1 MVSDYEKKMFCIK
14 KMVSEHNL
22 NKDTELH
29 IIKDLIIIHLFTVNA
44 SLTKKTNPEEI
55 NMSLYEYKQT
65 TMMASEVHDYLHDK
79 GDFSHAT
86 H

>member
-1 MVSDYEKKMFCIK
+1 MVSDHEKKMFCIK
-14 KMVSEHNL
+14 KMVNDHNL

-44 SLTKKTNPEEI
+44 CETRETDPDKLKIT
-55 NMSLYEYKQT
+55 LAEYKQT
-65 TMMASEVHDYLHDK
+65 ISMAAEVRDYLHEK
-79 GDFSHAT
+79 GGFSHAT